1 MLVAAPLLE
10 SKVAKNKRN
19 TLAYLGYRS
28 LVEEDKTLDILQGV
42 LVIVAW
48 AHKSCVDNSQA
59 VNLTYLA
66 LGYAHNLGIT
76 QEPALHNNNA
86 EISDS
91 AERAPQDKT
100 HLLEEQRTLLGLYCA
115 LSIISTRQSRRNPLD
130 TPYIETCLKNIGQSQ
145 AETSDFIAAHIV
157 RLVRMSERLSEGFGE
172 PHKRTLS
179 RPYAFLLEGTGRHF
193 HTDLNRLAA
202 SAIYPSLAS
211 HSQTF
216 ELHRLYLMVRMYE
229 PAIVVACHPDEGVLQ
244 FVFLLICLR
253 NCLDAMRSFFDLFL
267 ELPVDLVLRYS
278 IITLDHVIFVMLQAI
293 RLLLV
298 EIPDWDV
305 QSAREKLDLGAVLN
319 QIVARYEEADVL
331 REEAVRRFGNSTQ
344 TEQDSDEMSSLSK
357 LAREIRWLKH
367 WFEARTQGQRTGDAL
382 PIELGRGEYQDRL
395 RPKWSVGLLEDID
408 WNIG

>member
-1 MLVAAPLLE
+1 MLVAAPFSE
-10 SKVAKNKRN
+10 SRAVKNKRN

-48 AHKSCVDNSQA
+48 AHKSCIDNSQV
-59 VNLTYLA
+59 VNLAYLA

-76 QEPALHNNNA
+76 EEPVLRNNNA
-86 EISDS
+86 EISNS
-91 AERAPQDKT
+91 AERAPQDKKD
-100 HLLEEQRTLLGLYCA
+100 LLEEQRTLLGLYCA

-130 TPYIETCLKNIGQSQ
+130 APYIETCLKNIDESQ

-253 NCLDAMRSFFDLFL
+253 NCLDVVRSFLDLFL
-267 ELPVDLVLRYS
+267 ELPVDLELRYS
-278 IITLDHVIFVMLQAI
+278 IITSDHAAFVMLQAV
-293 RLLLV
+293 RLLLA

-305 QSAREKLDLGAVLN
+305 QSARQKLDLGVVLD

-331 REEAVRRFGNSTQ
+331 RKEAVRKFDESAQ
-344 TEQDSDEMSSLSK
+344 TEEDSYVMSSLTK
-357 LAREIRWLKH
+357 IAREVQWLKY
-367 WFEARTQGQRTGDAL
+367 WFEVRTQGQRTGDAL
-382 PIELGRGEYQDRL
+382 PIELGRNEYQDSL
-395 RPKWSVGLLEDID
+395 RPTWSVGLLEDID
-408 WNIG
+408 WNIS

>member
-1 MLVAAPLLE
+1 MGF
-10 SKVAKNKRN
+10 
-19 TLAYLGYRS
+19 YLTDHS
-28 LVEEDKTLDILQGV
+28 
-42 LVIVAW
+42 
-48 AHKSCVDNSQA
+48 
-59 VNLTYLA
+59 
-66 LGYAHNLGIT
+66 
-76 QEPALHNNNA
+76 
-86 EISDS
+86 
-91 AERAPQDKT
+91 
-100 HLLEEQRTLLGLYCA
+100 
-115 LSIISTRQSRRNPLD
+115 ISTRQSRRNPLD

-298 EIPDWDV
+298 EIPDWDI